1 MTDVKQRVRR
11 GERRRT
17 SADAPILVPV
27 SGTAKFARRVAGTIT
42 RPQEVHDMQYL
53 LLLTYRPEDN
63 TQEGTPEF
71 EAEMRRWGE
80 LNEEMRQAGVWLGA
94 SGLKSDAA
102 TTVRAPQG
110 EVVVTDGP
118 YAETKE
124 VVFSFYIID
133 VEDLDAAIAWAA
145 KTPAAKYGSIEIH
158 PMDGLELT

>member
-1 MTDVKQRVRR
+1 
-11 GERRRT
+11 
-17 SADAPILVPV
+17 
-27 SGTAKFARRVAGTIT
+27 
-42 RPQEVHDMQYL
+42 MQYL

-110 EVVVTDGP
+110 DVVVTDGP
-118 YAETKE
+118 YAESKDLVTG
-124 VVFSFYIID
+124 SMILD

-158 PMDGLELT
+158 PMDGLQLT